1 MAKEIKVPFVRS
13 AYNYDRDAA
22 SDESGL
28 MCSDPSL
35 AQQQFREESDINTIV
50 KRFNL
55 TGQLPEQVSMP
66 TYGDF
71 DVVVDYKS
79 ALDAV
84 IAADAAFMALP
95 AHIRARF
102 DNDAGAYVDFCSD
115 LSKNAEE
122 AVKLGLLPESAI
134 ARVRE
139 PNQGETKPLGA
150 EGVDT
155 ASASV

>member
-1 MAKEIKVPFVRS
+1 MAKEVKVPFVRS

-55 TGQLPEQVSMP
+55 TGQLPEQVRMP

-71 DVVVDYKS
+71 DDVVDYKS

-95 AHIRARF
+95 AHVRARF
-102 DNDAGAYVDFCSD
+102 DNDPALFVDFCSD
-115 LSKNAEE
+115 QNNMAE
-122 AVKLGLLPESAI
+122 AVQLGLVKESAV
-134 ARVRE
+134 AQVRE
-139 PNQGETKPLGA
+139 ANQGETKRSA

-155 ASASV
+155 ASGQV